1 VEVLGAECC
10 CFLAWQKIQNNCKHL
25 RNLLRR
31 APADK
36 LKSSSIRAGIMGLL
50 LLVSMLS
57 VLLLQLVDLRDT
69 TVLVEPTT
77 AFIPAAAPSPSSAPP
92 APAPI
97 QVSPTPDSGVGTI
110 VTRQLFDELYPNR
123 NKTFYTYDAFI
134 VAAKSFPTFGN
145 QGSHKVRL
153 REIAAYSAH
162 VQQETAGLFYVEEI
176 DQSFNYCDNT
186 STEYP
191 CAPGQS
197 YFGRGPLQLSW
208 NYNYGPASAAVGA
221 NILADPNLVAEDPVI
236 SFKTSFWFWTTPS
249 GTIPSIH
256 EVLVGEWKPTKADI
270 KAGRKPGF
278 GVTIDIINGA
288 VECGTVT
295 PQAQNRILY
304 FKQFCKLLNV
314 STGPNLSCANM
325 QPF

>member
-1 VEVLGAECC
+1 
-10 CFLAWQKIQNNCKHL
+10 
-25 RNLLRR
+25 
-31 APADK
+31 
-36 LKSSSIRAGIMGLL
+36 MGLL

-57 VLLLQLVDLRDT
+57 VLLLQL
-69 TVLVEPTT
+69 
-77 AFIPAAAPSPSSAPP
+77 
-92 APAPI
+92 
-97 QVSPTPDSGVGTI
+97 VSPTPDSGVGTI

-145 QGSHKVRL
+145 QGSHKIRL

-162 VQQETAGLFYVEEI
+162 VQQETAGNKINLTRPFMNCVCAGLFYVEEI

-270 KAGRKPGF
+270 EAGRKPGF

-288 VECGTVT
+288 IECGTVT

>member
-1 VEVLGAECC
+1 LNCIFIILFFFF
-10 CFLAWQKIQNNCKHL
+10 FLFFFF
-25 RNLLRR
+25 
-31 APADK
+31 
-36 LKSSSIRAGIMGLL
+36 
-50 LLVSMLS
+50 V
-57 VLLLQLVDLRDT
+57 
-69 TVLVEPTT
+69 
-77 AFIPAAAPSPSSAPP
+77 F
-92 APAPI
+92 
-97 QVSPTPDSGVGTI
+97 SGC
-110 VTRQLFDELYPNR
+110 R
-123 NKTFYTYDAFI
+123 
-134 VAAKSFPTFGN
+134 
-145 QGSHKVRL
+145 
-153 REIAAYSAH
+153 
-162 VQQETAGLFYVEEI
+162 
-176 DQSFNYCDNT
+176 
-186 STEYP
+186 
-191 CAPGQS
+191 
-197 YFGRGPLQLSW
+197 

-304 FKQFCKLLNV
+304 FKQFSKFLNV